1 MVEFLKEQIKDGFEP
16 AMESFVKSED
26 YKAQKWEIEKA
37 FLELRSELSPEQAK
51 ELNELMN
58 ARDDQESVL
67 TLESFFRGVVYGIA
81 LRDDAK

>member
-1 MVEFLKEQIKDGFEP
+1 MIEFLKEQIKDGFEP

-26 YKAQKWEIEKA
+26 YRVQKWETERA

-51 ELNELMN
+51 KLNGLMN

-67 TLESFFRGVVYGIA
+67 ALESYFRGVVHGIG